1 MNPRLPIPTMKSSL
15 TWSLIL
21 GGAELCALDGRSSIS
36 NGGRSGG
43 SMAAGFSLES
53 EEQYAE
59 DKHRGVI
66 MEPISLEHTPWLK
79 QLISHCL

>member
-1 MNPRLPIPTMKSSL
+1 M
-15 TWSLIL
+15 
-21 GGAELCALDGRSSIS
+21 S

-53 EEQYAE
+53 EEERYAE